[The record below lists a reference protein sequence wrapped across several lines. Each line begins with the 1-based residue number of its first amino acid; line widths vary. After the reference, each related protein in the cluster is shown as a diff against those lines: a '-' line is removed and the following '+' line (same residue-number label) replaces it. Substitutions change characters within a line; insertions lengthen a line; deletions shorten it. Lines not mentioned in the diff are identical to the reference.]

1 MKRTRRKGG
10 KRKRTR
16 KRRTP
21 RRKQK
26 GGTHTPPSKLS
37 NFWFK
42 FNGNSI
48 NPQNSIP
55 SPPPLRYS
63 DLDIIVP
70 SEPGNT
76 SPIATPP
83 PKSKNNKNPGAPVKS
98 NIRKEFN
105 DFPLDIVIQNAD
117 QLFTNSK
124 NGNLVKLKVQNKY
137 YLLKTPQAI
146 KQYFNAD
153 NLMYEYV
160 IGLFLNKYVEQ
171 FPSIVRTLTLLDI
184 VEGKVI
190 NNDALDIT
198 AETCEKVNDFA
209 LITDF
214 FDDSQTLEQ
223 LLEDDVKDDITF
235 ADLAKIYYQIYGPL
249 AALDG
254 HFSHNDLHLNNIM
267 VKTLSTPV
275 TFIYKSNEKTV
286 TFTTQYLAKM
296 IDYGRGRI
304 DGIYLKDF
312 FYPGGIPETANLR
325 ICGLYHVLYD
335 RPDEKGLAMDNL
347 EDILGFLETEIG
359 KEGKENT
366 GSENT
371 VTIDITP
378 IDNITSKITPMTFS
392 DTFDKDIK
400 PFFLY
405 EDESVNKG
413 LFSNELDRVS
423 VKRQRSPDAN
433 NYHDHRS

>member
-10 KRKRTR
+10 KCKRTCTR

-26 GGTHTPPSKLS
+26 GG
-37 NFWFK
+37 
-42 FNGNSI
+42 SI

-63 DLDIIVP
+63 DLEIIVP

-98 NIRKEFN
+98 NLRREFN

-117 QLFTNSK
+117 QLFTNNSK
-124 NGNLVKLKVQNKY
+124 NGNLVKLTVQNKD
-137 YLLKTPQAI
+137 YLLKTPQAK
-146 KQYFNAD
+146 KQDFNAD

-184 VEGKVI
+184 VKGNVI

-223 LLEDDVKDDITF
+223 LLDNDVKDEISF

-249 AALDG
+249 AALYG

-286 TFTTQYLAKM
+286 TFTTNYLAKM

-304 DGIYLKDF
+304 DGISLKDF
-312 FYPGGIPETANLR
+312 FYPDGIPETTNLR
-325 ICGLYHVLYD
+325 ICGLYHVLYH
-335 RPDEKGLAMDNL
+335 RPDEKELAMDNL
-347 EDILGFLETEIG
+347 KDILGFLETEIG
-359 KEGKENT
+359 KENT
-366 GSENT
+366 GSENTDT

-378 IDNITSKITPMTFS
+378 IDNITSKITPMKFS
-392 DTFDKDIK
+392 ENFNRNIK

-405 EDESVNKG
+405 EDESVNKN
-413 LFSNELDRVS
+413 LEKTFYSDAVKPPQPPPYKKKRIELPPLPPS
-423 VKRQRSPDAN
+423 KK
-433 NYHDHRS
+433 